1 MTIEGGEEINC
12 LNKSFVHSSQVV
24 NLIVIGHNNFFIGSF
39 SFSLSLSLAC
49 ILIVVSRRSQVEEM
63 EEYDRLLSTLVE
75 GDEQQDW
82 PRSKSTLGR
91 THVLTVTTKS
101 FYIRG
106 QRGPIELFIPLF

>member
-1 MTIEGGEEINC
+1 
-12 LNKSFVHSSQVV
+12 
-24 NLIVIGHNNFFIGSF
+24 
-39 SFSLSLSLAC
+39 
-49 ILIVVSRRSQVEEM
+49 M

-91 THVLTVTTKS
+91 THVLTVTTKN